1 MALFTDDAVVT
12 LDDLLPFEASLA
24 QVAASHG
31 INVDT
36 KISLS
41 IANIGN
47 KLLTWLHSVRAS
59 DPQWLTRGHLGLSTI
74 VVTPALHNWICF
86 EALTRFFS
94 EAYNVQ
100 LNTRF
105 QGKWTEYQKEASEA
119 AATFFMSGVGVVNQP
134 LPRPQ
139 LPLVSVQD
147 GIVAAQAIFIQTA
160 WVDTLGNEGAL
171 SPVNGQ
177 VLSGANSVV
186 VAMAEGAIAV
196 PGAATGWNIYASATQ
211 TGLSLQNL
219 APLPIGSTWQ
229 LPTTGLIAGSAP
241 KDGQKPDY
249 HVTLSRQIKRG

>member
-36 KISLS
+36 KIGLSLS
-41 IANIGN
+41 NIGN
-47 KLLTWLHSVRAS
+47 KLLMWLYSVRAS
-59 DPQWLTRGHLGLSTI
+59 DPQWLTRRHLGLSTV
-74 VVTPALHNWICF
+74 VVTPTLHSWICF
-86 EALTRFFS
+86 EALTRFFA

-105 QGKWTEYQKEASEA
+105 QGKWAEYQKEASEA
-119 AATFFMSGVGVVNQP
+119 AASLFMSGVGLVHNP

-147 GIVAAQAIFIQTA
+147 GTAAAQAIFVQTT
-160 WVDTLGNEGAL
+160 WVDARGHESAL
-171 SPVNGQ
+171 SAVNGQ
-177 VLSGANSVV
+177 VLSGASSIVV
-186 VAMAEGAIAV
+186 GMAEGAIAV
-196 PGAATGWNIYASATQ
+196 PTSAVGWNIYASQTQ

-219 APLPIGSTWQ
+219 APMPIGSTWQ
-229 LPTTGLIAGSAP
+229 LPAT
-241 KDGQKPDY
+241 
-249 HVTLSRQIKRG
+249 